1 MHRRP
6 RKNDR
11 GMVTAEAAVVLPVL
25 VVVLA
30 AAVWLLAVVAAQ
42 LRCVDAARV
51 AARLAARD
59 EPPGL
64 VQATAR
70 EAAPQGATVQVSER
84 DGQVLVV
91 VRARLQPLA
100 VLDLVPSIT
109 VSGTAAAVLERT
121 VGLQP

>member
-6 RKNDR
+6 SRDR

-30 AAVWLLAVVAAQ
+30 AAVWLLACVSAQ

-51 AARLAARD
+51 AARLAARE
-59 EPPGL
+59 EPAQR
-64 VQATAR
+64 VQAAAR
-70 EAAPQGATVQVSER
+70 EAAPRGATVEVSER
-84 DGQVLVV
+84 HGQVLVV
-91 VRARLQPLA
+91 VRARLRPLA
-100 VLDLVPSIT
+100 VLDLVPAVT
-109 VSGTAAAVLERT
+109 VTGTAAAVQEHT